1 MKILKLSFENIN
13 SLKGKWQI
21 DFEDTAFHHH
31 ALFAITGPT
40 GAGKTTILD
49 AICLALYGETPRLN
63 ISATQN
69 ELMSIGTAFAASSV
83 IFRANGKIYQVSWSQ
98 RRAKQKTDGNLQAV
112 SREISLLQH
121 ANDTHGKILEEK
133 ASLVNKEVER
143 ILGMNKV
150 QFTRSVMLV
159 QGEFAAF
166 LQSDA
171 TERGQILEQITGTH
185 IYAKIGQM
193 AFEKHKEQL
202 NLLKN
207 LQIKLGEVHL
217 LTTEEY
223 DGLIKKI
230 SEIIQQKNLLET
242 QIKLMSNR
250 QKITNEYQTLNQ
262 EMAHYQAKLIEH
274 QEALTNFE
282 PNIQRLKHAHD
293 AKNLQPLY
301 TAFHEYHLEY
311 NNKQDQLII
320 LNHRLDEIQLSH
332 QKRSQTHSE
341 LKEKFNKITT
351 DYENLKPTLQ
361 AVRKL
366 DQNIA
371 SLHKEHQSMIQ
382 TLEKTKQDYTSTQNL
397 LKETRLNKSAL
408 VQDIDTIQQ
417 KITGIDSENLKKNL
431 KLCDNHISQ
440 YDTLIQ
446 AITHAHQQQLWRIK
460 VFSNHLHELKDKRE
474 HFKSVN
480 LNLQSIDNQIST
492 INIKLI
498 NNLNLTKEADI
509 NVDILQKN
517 IEDQYEK
524 IKQQTHHLYTLERIF
539 KDYEQYARIQSEIS
553 DTNRK
558 IINLQEEKIKIQD
571 ILETVSQN
579 IHQTSQIHQTILE
592 NYELHKQI
600 LYMKTHFD
608 QLQDGNPCPLCG
620 STEHPFK
627 LQPNHLDD
635 KHAKQAK
642 EKLVLCENQL
652 NELNHT
658 ATQHTTTLHK
668 LQMTLDDH
676 QENLNTAQNT
686 SNSLYHDLNAL
697 WQTIA
702 SECSPEHINTLPS
715 QDAIAKFIKKSQDKI
730 KNLEEAYQ
738 PSSRLLHE
746 LNQLIAQKDRQMIE
760 KENLKINGL
769 KLRDDALMLMR
780 EICDAKVHF
789 CDQLLSAFYQLI
801 QAQSTISTPDEFS
814 AIKQHLSEISTW
826 YDIIAHHT
834 QGNVLPNAEDFSL
847 SVLKLNEEEFDQ
859 VWRTLSKTQHSLE
872 SQANQAMA
880 LNDDLL
886 EKQTKLIHLDAQ
898 INAHTEKIQELTPL
912 IDELNRTLDD
922 KTLEIKTQVTE
933 RTALLGDQDPDQTE
947 KQYQDQLTKAR
958 ADLDSSTKALHDDLT
973 ALHAQRATI
982 ESLDLSITELTNK
995 LDQSKAAFDD
1005 ALMASE
1011 FGTQDE
1017 FLAAMISEDEL
1028 IELKTAHDAIID
1040 KLNQTKVSLNNCQE
1054 KLDKLI
1060 MAHPNAKQLNT
1071 DDLQAK
1077 LTDLQRQLE
1086 GINQSIGELNAIK
1099 NSELQNRRRHTQILK
1114 DIQRQEQENAIW
1126 AKLDM
1131 LIGSADG
1138 KKYRNF
1144 VQGLTLDLVLYH
1156 ANQILAKMNDR
1167 YLLTFDGDSSKAL
1180 EILVTDLHQGDAVRS
1195 SKNLSGGES
1204 FIISLALAL
1213 GLSQI
1218 NSQNVQI
1225 ESLFLDE
1232 GFGTLDETALDLA
1245 LNTLFELQQSGKS
1258 IGIIS
1263 HVASLKERIDTQIIV
1278 EKHAGGYS
1286 TLHGAG
1292 VKNLS

>member
-1 MKILKLSFENIN
+1 MKILKLTFENIN

-21 DFEDTAFHHH
+21 DFEDPAFNSH

-63 ISATQN
+63 VSATHN
-69 ELMSIGTAFAASSV
+69 ELMSIGTAMAASTV
-83 IFRANGKIYQVSWSQ
+83 IFRANNKIYQVSWSQ
-98 RRAKQKTDGNLQAV
+98 RRAKQKVDGNLQAV
-112 SREISLLQH
+112 SREISLLEH
-121 ANDTHGKILEEK
+121 ADDTHGKILEEK
-133 ASLVNKEVER
+133 ASLVNKEIEC

-171 TERGQILEQITGTH
+171 AERGQILEQITGTH
-185 IYAKIGQM
+185 IYAKIGQA

-207 LQIKLGEVHL
+207 LQIKLGEVRL
-217 LTTEEY
+217 LNSEEY
-223 DGLIKKI
+223 DQLIEQI
-230 SEIIQQKNLLET
+230 SEVTEQKSSLES
-242 QIKLMSNR
+242 QIKLVSDH
-250 QKITNEYQTLNQ
+250 QKTADDYQTLNK
-262 EMAHYQAKLIEH
+262 EINHYQAKLIEH
-274 QEALTNFE
+274 QEDLTNFE
-282 PNIQRLKHAHD
+282 PNIQRLNRAHN

-301 TAFHEYHLEY
+301 TVFHEQHLEQL
-311 NNKQDQLII
+311 NKKEQLIT
-320 LNHRLDEIQLSH
+320 LNARLNEIHLSH
-332 QKRSQTHSE
+332 QKHSQVHDQFQE
-341 LKEKFNKITT
+341 NINKLNN
-351 DYENLKPTLQ
+351 DYEILKPKLQ
-361 AVRKL
+361 AARRL
-366 DQNIA
+366 DQHISA
-371 SLHKEHQSMIQ
+371 LYKEQQSLIQ
-382 TLEKTKQDYTSTQNL
+382 TLEKTKQTHSSAQEL
-397 LKETRLNKSAL
+397 LKETQASQSAL
-408 VQDIDTIQQ
+408 VQDIDSIQQ
-417 KITGIDSENLKKNL
+417 KISRIDSDNINKKL
-431 KLCDNHISQ
+431 HLCNNHISQ
-440 YDTLIQ
+440 YDTLRR
-446 AITHAHQQQLWRIK
+446 AIAHAHQQQLQRIETFNIRLGK
-460 VFSNHLHELKDKRE
+460 LKDKRKT
-474 HFKSVN
+474 FKAIGEALRSIESQIIAINDKIIDKLN
-480 LNLQSIDNQIST
+480 LNKKDI
-492 INIKLI
+492 
-498 NNLNLTKEADI
+498 I
-509 NVDILQKN
+509 NVDILQKT
-517 IEDQYEK
+517 IENQYAK
-524 IKQQTHHLYTLERIF
+524 IKQQTHILHTLDRIYEN
-539 KDYEQYARIQSEIS
+539 YEQYTLIQSEIS
-553 DTNRK
+553 DTSRK
-558 IINLQEEKIKIQD
+558 MSDLQTEKTNIQTA
-571 ILETVSQN
+571 LETLSQK
-579 IHQTSQIHQTILE
+579 IEQASETHKAVLE

-600 LYMKTHFD
+600 LHMKAHFD
-608 QLQDGNPCPLCG
+608 QLKDGDPCPLCG

-627 LQPNHLDD
+627 SQPNHLDG
-635 KHAKQAK
+635 KNAELTK
-642 EKLVLCENQL
+642 EKLLLCETKL
-652 NELNHT
+652 NELNET
-658 ATQHTTTLHK
+658 ANQQTTTLHK
-668 LQMTLDDH
+668 LQVTLDAHQDH
-676 QENLNTAQNT
+676 LSLAQNK
-686 SNSLYHDLNAL
+686 SKHLHHDLNAT

-702 SECSPEHINTLPS
+702 GEINSDNSTTLPS
-715 QDAIAKFIKKSQDKI
+715 KGEIDKLIKNSQDNI
-730 KNLEEAYQ
+730 QHLEETYRL
-738 PSSRLLHE
+738 SSGLLHE
-746 LNQLIAQKDRQMIE
+746 LNQLIAQKDKQAIE
-760 KENLKINGL
+760 KENLKANGL
-769 KLRDDALMLMR
+769 MLRDNTEMLMR
-780 EICDAKVHF
+780 EIFDAKSHF
-789 CDQLLSAFYQLI
+789 CDQLLAAFNQLI
-801 QAQSTISTPDEFS
+801 QAQNTISTPDEFS

-834 QGNVLPNAEDFSL
+834 QGNVLPNADDFSL

-898 INAHTEKIQELTPL
+898 INAHAEKIQELTPL

-947 KQYQDQLTKAR
+947 KHYQDQLTKAR
-958 ADLDSSTKALHDDLT
+958 ADLDSSTKALHDNLT

-1040 KLNQTKVSLNNCQE
+1040 KLNQTKVSLNNYQE

-1086 GINQSIGELNAIK
+1086 GINQSIGELNAVK

-1144 VQGLTLDLVLYH
+1144 VQGLTLDLVLHH

-1167 YLLTFDGDSSKAL
+1167 YLLTFDADSSRTL